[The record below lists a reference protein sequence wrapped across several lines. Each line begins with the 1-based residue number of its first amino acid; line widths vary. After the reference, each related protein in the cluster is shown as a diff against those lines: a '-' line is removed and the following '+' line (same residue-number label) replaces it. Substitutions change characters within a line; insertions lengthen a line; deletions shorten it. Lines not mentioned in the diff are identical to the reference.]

1 MEKYELENLDD
12 IDLEMLHWILS
23 RLINSPE
30 MSISKYIKNS
40 GDTLRLQ
47 KLKISVR
54 RALTKAIQN
63 KEEVCKTIM

>member
-12 IDLEMLHWILS
+12 IDLEMLHWIIS

-40 GDTLRLQ
+40 ERYPEIT
-47 KLKISVR
+47 KTENIS
-54 RALTKAIQN
+54 
-63 KEEVCKTIM
+63 

>member
-12 IDLEMLHWILS
+12 IDLEMLYWILN
-23 RLINSPE
+23 RLLNSPE

-40 GDTLRLQ
+40 GDTLRLRR
-47 KLKISVR
+47 LKMSVR
-54 RALTKAIQN
+54 KALKKAIQN

>member
-12 IDLEMLHWILS
+12 IDLEMLHWILN
-23 RLINSPE
+23 RLVNSPE

-40 GDTLRLQ
+40 GDTLRLRR
-47 KLKISVR
+47 LKMSVR
-54 RALTKAIQN
+54 KALKKAIQN